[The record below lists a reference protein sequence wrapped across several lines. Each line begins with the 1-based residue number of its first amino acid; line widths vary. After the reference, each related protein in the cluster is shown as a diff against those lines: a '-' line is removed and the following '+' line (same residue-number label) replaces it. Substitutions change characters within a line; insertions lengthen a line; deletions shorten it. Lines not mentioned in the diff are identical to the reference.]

1 MPKRSHAERLERA
14 KRKVRRLEEKYKS
27 DNGDKDVPATQLH
40 TPPLVME
47 TQPGNY

>member
-27 DNGDKDVPATQLH
+27 DEDVPATQLH